1 MYTEAMRPSRL
12 FGGVRGRAP
21 RSPFSAR
28 ERVLIV
34 EEIGKMDDIPFGA
47 AVELLDQ
54 LFSGIIFS
62 AEREPN
68 GNLPPREPPYP
79 EYLGRLIYQVAARQ
93 DLPQEERRLLMY
105 RIACV
110 GSEADR
116 ARGAGRLERGLL
128 ARLRAPARGRNTVT
142 GEEVELPLP
151 LEDLMVTF
159 RTGSLEPLRELLGDD
174 MYRNLADDEPGH
186 RTNDPLGE
194 GMKSDIARGDE
205 YDAGKQMR
213 GELTFEQWEWDG
225 TEVQVTPLNQNRE
238 KDP

>member
-1 MYTEAMRPSRL
+1 MSGDARRPGRL
-12 FGGVRGRAP
+12 RWGARAKAP
-21 RSPFSAR
+21 ISSFTDR
-28 ERVLIV
+28 ERCILV

-62 AEREPN
+62 AEHEGG
-68 GNLPPREPPYP
+68 GNPPAREPPYP

-105 RIACV
+105 RIASV

-116 ARGAGRLERGLL
+116 ARGSGRPGPGIL

-159 RTGSLEPLRELLGDD
+159 RTGSLEPFRALLGDH
-174 MYRNLADDEPGH
+174 MYGNLADDDSASCRECS
-186 RTNDPLGE
+186 LGA
-194 GMKSDIARGDE
+194 GMKNDIAPGDE
-205 YDAGKQMR
+205 YDAGDQMP

-225 TEVQVTPLNQNRE
+225 TEVKVTPLDHKRE
-238 KDP
+238 KER

>member
-1 MYTEAMRPSRL
+1 MSGDARRPGRL
-12 FGGVRGRAP
+12 RWGVRGKAP
-21 RSPFSAR
+21 FTSFTDR
-28 ERVLIV
+28 ERCILV
-34 EEIGKMDDIPFGA
+34 EEIGKMDDIPFGV

-62 AEREPN
+62 AEREGN
-68 GNLPPREPPYP
+68 GNLPTREPPYP
-79 EYLGRLIYQVAARQ
+79 EYLGRLISQVAARQ

-116 ARGAGRLERGLL
+116 ARGSGKPGPGFL

-159 RTGSLEPLRELLGDD
+159 RTGSLEPFRALLGDN
-174 MYRNLADDEPGH
+174 MYRNLADDDPASH
-186 RTNDPLGE
+186 REGAFDA
-194 GMKSDIARGDE
+194 GMKNDIARGDE
-205 YDAGKQMR
+205 YDAGDQMR
-213 GELTFEQWEWDG
+213 EELTFEQWEWDG
-225 TEVQVTPLNQNRE
+225 TEVKVTPLNHKKE
-238 KDP
+238 KER